1 MSGYGWAWLIIGA
14 AGLIGWLALV
24 RLTRPLG
31 ASPVR
36 WLLQAL
42 VLLWLLLPAPVPG
55 HAGQWA
61 PAFIVLIFESV
72 FQRGGEPLPAALILL
87 FGSLVALL
95 LVMVLA
101 LRRRRDADGE
111 GSARA
116 VPARDGEPPPGP
128 AHRKVADPN

>member
-14 AGLIGWLALV
+14 AGLIGWLALM

-36 WLLQAL
+36 WLLQGL

-55 HAGQWA
+55 HTGQWA

-87 FGSLVALL
+87 FGSLVVLL
-95 LVMVLA
+95 LVMLLA
-101 LRRRRDADGE
+101 LRRRRATGGE
-111 GSARA
+111 DSARA
-116 VPARDGEPPPGP
+116 APLEQERPPPGP
-128 AHRKVADPN
+128 AHRKVTDPN